1 MILGLC
7 EAAARSE
14 GFRSALL
21 VGTMAGEPLYRACG
35 YEVVE
40 RVADDRGRRRRAA
53 CENAQ
58 IALTIHELPPLR
70 RVDE

>member
-21 VGTMAGEPLYRACG
+21 MGTMAGEPLYRACG

-40 RVADDRGRRRRAA
+40 RVADDRGGAA
-53 CENAQ
+53 M
-58 IALTIHELPPLR
+58 PLVKMR
-70 RVDE
+70 KSL